1 MKASPENNYYYNK
14 SLQGL
19 AKNNKKN
26 LTKSAACMWKYILSG
41 KQMMGFKFRRERPI
55 LNYIVDFV
63 CLELLLII
71 EVDGFSHDNPEQNI
85 MDQTRDEELLK
96 IGFTTLRFSSW
107 EVLNRVADVSITI
120 SDWIKEKQKD

>member
-26 LTKSAACMWKYILSG
+26 LTKSAACLWKYILSG

-71 EVDGFSHDNPEQNI
+71 EVDGFLHENPEQHI
-85 MDQTRDEELLK
+85 VDQTQDEELAK

-107 EVLNRVADVSITI
+107 EILNRIVDVSISITE
-120 SDWIKEKQKD
+120 WIIENKSK